1 MKWLEFWKNF
11 QRNIHDNTGYS
22 DVHKISYLK
31 VCLDGPASKT
41 IANFSIIG
49 DNYRPAVVTLK
60 GKYGQSGLLKEA
72 HCAALKATQGVS
84 NVRDVNRLK
93 RFYDDVD
100 SHFKALLVL
109 GVPGEHYSVAVVPEL
124 MSKVPRDVAINIR
137 RSKDVNHEWMIGGF
151 LEKLWQELVIRS
163 ASEPHDQ
170 PGIERKKK
178 GRVLSV
184 SSTSCVYFLGEHQSK
199 ECSQVKD
206 PDKRRNILRKY
217 NRCFQCLRKG
227 HMQRKFKEKRACEKC
242 MKTGHHTSIC
252 MEDATPNLHVTT
264 KGAIAYQAVQAKI
277 NITGKD
283 SVPCRML
290 LDTGSDTTYL
300 VQKIAEKLKGKPMRH
315 ETVILDTIH
324 GSKSHRCGIYDLRIR
339 NMEGEVKLTT
349 EAATLSRLTTVKN
362 AIHVIIGLEDIC
374 KVKTGRFVR
383 GEENSLLPR
392 KPN

>member
-1 MKWLEFWKNF
+1 M
-11 QRNIHDNTGYS
+11 
-22 DVHKISYLK
+22 
-31 VCLDGPASKT
+31 
-41 IANFSIIG
+41 
-49 DNYRPAVVTLK
+49 
-60 GKYGQSGLLKEA
+60 
-72 HCAALKATQGVS
+72 AALKATQGVS

-137 RSKDVNHEWMIGGF
+137 RSKDVNHELLIGEF

-163 ASEPHDQ
+163 ASESHDQ
-170 PGIERKKK
+170 PGIERKKES
-178 GRVLSV
+178 RVLSV
-184 SSTSCVYFLGEHQSK
+184 SSTSCVYCLGEHQSK

-217 NRCFQCLRKG
+217 NRCSQCLRKG
-227 HMQRKFKEKRACEKC
+227 HMQRKCKEKRTCDKC
-242 MKTGHHTSIC
+242 KKTGHHTSIC

-277 NITGKD
+277 NTTGKD

-290 LDTGSDTTYL
+290 LDTGSDKSYL

-349 EAATLSRLTTVKN
+349 EAETLSRLTTVKN
-362 AIHVIIGLEDIC
+362 ARPEVVQQRFEHLKDIKFSDVSEHDELEFHVIIGLEDQWRIQTGFQGFWNP
-374 KVKTGRFVR
+374 VKF
-383 GEENSLLPR
+383 S
-392 KPN
+392 